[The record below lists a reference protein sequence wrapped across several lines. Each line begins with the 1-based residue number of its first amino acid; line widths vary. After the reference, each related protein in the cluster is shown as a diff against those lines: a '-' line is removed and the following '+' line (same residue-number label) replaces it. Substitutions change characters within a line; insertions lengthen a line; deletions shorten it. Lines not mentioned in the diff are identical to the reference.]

1 MQNIVSMYV
10 LLSSEYIY
18 GDNGIRFIFME
29 VNTGKLFKI
38 EDKTNINPFFYTT
51 VQVEDLL
58 LDEMMIFEGYVKNGK
73 FNSSR
78 IMSTETVQKIDPFTR
93 KEIPVTKI
101 NLASTYLL
109 DIKRKKYNALQK
121 VLPSHTI
128 HNDNVKY
135 VDQFTMMQGYIMGMN
150 YDITMN
156 GLEMIEPEEIFYHES
171 FDSYSKELV
180 DWAGLRLFASIPKI
194 SHNILAIDI
203 EVDIPQRRNPDP
215 YQVEFPISSIAIVSK
230 RERIVFVLT
239 DELRETKPTDWDS
252 YDWKEDDIIK
262 IHDNEKEM
270 IEEAVRYILDS
281 PETMVMGYNIDDFD
295 FPYLLTRAEL
305 FGLKYEHIW
314 GRTEQIY
321 NVWTQKTESRTI
333 KGITNKF
340 LIDLYTFMSNPS
352 IKNYPFAG
360 RYERNSLEDVAQGL
374 LGTGKV
380 KHEKWFNEMSSAELA
395 YYNLV
400 DTQLIIDLMEYED
413 EIIFKLMIMLM
424 RIGGLT
430 IESICRRRISATLK
444 GYVDNML
451 YEWNMISPNRKQ
463 LNNVGQIQSS
473 SSTGKG
479 FMGALVI
486 DPTPSGENTR
496 GVHFNVI
503 AVDYQ
508 SLYPSEINRRNI
520 SFETINCAHGDCK
533 KNNPVPNNDSPITH
547 HVCDRIQGIL
557 SELLGFVRDGR
568 VYFFKP
574 QKKNNP
580 QFGII
585 EQTLKVLINA
595 GYGVF
600 SSPVF
605 DYYCPPFGEIVTAWG
620 RHDIKRVFDKVREDG
635 RQLLYADT
643 DSCFIG
649 ETDQEYIDGLI
660 EWTRD
665 NINLELGIDYIAD
678 FMVLYR
684 SKNYFMKIGDKFMV
698 KGMLG
703 KKKHTPPI
711 IKEAFENLT
720 TLTKMMTKE
729 NYEEIK
735 QKIIVVIRKYKTYIQ
750 NKDGLQPEMFK
761 VTMGLSKSPDSY
773 NTPTLQSRAGMAIA
787 NKMND
792 DMERRVAT
800 NKLVPAGSIIEYVYV
815 DREYNIDDGGTPVR
829 PLQMTEPQM
838 INSHKYVE
846 SLLSATSQIYN
857 CFGIIDSDID
867 EDQTT
872 LEDWFA

>member
-1 MQNIVSMYV
+1 MYV

-333 KGITNKF
+333 KGITNK
-340 LIDLYTFMSNPS
+340 T
-352 IKNYPFAG
+352 
-360 RYERNSLEDVAQGL
+360 
-374 LGTGKV
+374 
-380 KHEKWFNEMSSAELA
+380 SS
-395 YYNLV
+395 
-400 DTQLIIDLMEYED
+400 
-413 EIIFKLMIMLM
+413 
-424 RIGGLT
+424 
-430 IESICRRRISATLK
+430 
-444 GYVDNML
+444 
-451 YEWNMISPNRKQ
+451 
-463 LNNVGQIQSS
+463 
-473 SSTGKG
+473 
-479 FMGALVI
+479 
-486 DPTPSGENTR
+486 
-496 GVHFNVI
+496 
-503 AVDYQ
+503 
-508 SLYPSEINRRNI
+508 
-520 SFETINCAHGDCK
+520 
-533 KNNPVPNNDSPITH
+533 
-547 HVCDRIQGIL
+547 
-557 SELLGFVRDGR
+557 
-568 VYFFKP
+568 
-574 QKKNNP
+574 
-580 QFGII
+580 
-585 EQTLKVLINA
+585 
-595 GYGVF
+595 
-600 SSPVF
+600 
-605 DYYCPPFGEIVTAWG
+605 
-620 RHDIKRVFDKVREDG
+620 
-635 RQLLYADT
+635 
-643 DSCFIG
+643 
-649 ETDQEYIDGLI
+649 
-660 EWTRD
+660 
-665 NINLELGIDYIAD
+665 
-678 FMVLYR
+678 
-684 SKNYFMKIGDKFMV
+684 
-698 KGMLG
+698 
-703 KKKHTPPI
+703 
-711 IKEAFENLT
+711 
-720 TLTKMMTKE
+720 
-729 NYEEIK
+729 
-735 QKIIVVIRKYKTYIQ
+735 
-750 NKDGLQPEMFK
+750 
-761 VTMGLSKSPDSY
+761 
-773 NTPTLQSRAGMAIA
+773 
-787 NKMND
+787 
-792 DMERRVAT
+792 
-800 NKLVPAGSIIEYVYV
+800 
-815 DREYNIDDGGTPVR
+815 
-829 PLQMTEPQM
+829 
-838 INSHKYVE
+838 
-846 SLLSATSQIYN
+846 
-857 CFGIIDSDID
+857 
-867 EDQTT
+867 
-872 LEDWFA
+872 